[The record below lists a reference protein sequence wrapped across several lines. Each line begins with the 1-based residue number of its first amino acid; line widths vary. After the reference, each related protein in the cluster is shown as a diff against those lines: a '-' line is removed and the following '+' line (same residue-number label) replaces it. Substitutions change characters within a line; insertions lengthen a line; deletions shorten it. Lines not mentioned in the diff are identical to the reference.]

1 MKFLWFVH
9 TLMWIFN
16 EQKSVSLLAARHCI
30 RLQRR
35 NVGTELGPDNAAEE
49 KRPCDVVPVRVQHAS
64 LSHAWLL
71 GVNNKEKRRTFRSIG
86 RALRRAM
93 RAQASPSIP
102 YQEAQEAPL

>member
-1 MKFLWFVH
+1 MPGDADCLLPSRREMKFLLWFVH

-71 GVNNKEKRRTFRSIG
+71 GVNNKEKR
-86 RALRRAM
+86 L
-93 RAQASPSIP
+93 
-102 YQEAQEAPL
+102 L